1 MVEKESDLMPKKDK
15 NTIVCKNKNCG
26 STFSKLEASPTK
38 TWNLISPLPDKE
50 GRLTITIMGTYP
62 CPNCGRSNT
71 SVVAKFKD
79 VEKGDKKSKREQL
92 IELLESEDQVILAEI
107 ALKFGFSEV
116 TVKKAVEALIRQ
128 GRIHGQIEDETFIR
142 DKN

>member
-1 MVEKESDLMPKKDK
+1 MPKKDK
-15 NTIVCKNKNCG
+15 TTIICKNKSCER
-26 STFSKLEASPTK
+26 TFSKLEVSPTK
-38 TWNLISPLPDKE
+38 TWNLVSPLPDKE

-71 SVVAKFKD
+71 SVVSKFKD
-79 VEKGDKKSKREQL
+79 VEEGEKKSKREQL

-116 TVKKAVEALIRQ
+116 TVKKAVESLIKQ
-128 GRIHGQIEDETFIR
+128 GRIHGRIEDHTFIKDR
-142 DKN
+142 C

>member
-1 MVEKESDLMPKKDK
+1 MPKKDK
-15 NTIVCKNKNCG
+15 NTIICKNKSCG
-26 STFSKLEASPTK
+26 LTISKLEVSPTK
-38 TWNLISPLPDKE
+38 TWNLVSPLPDKE
-50 GRLTITIMGTYP
+50 GRLTITIMGTYS

-79 VEKGDKKSKREQL
+79 VEEGEKKSKRDQL

-116 TVKKAVEALIRQ
+116 TVQKAVEALIKH
-128 GRIHGQIEDETFIR
+128 GRIRGRIEDNTFIR
-142 DKN
+142 D